1 MFLRTWF
8 WPSGEL
14 SHSIFA
20 SAISQVSRTLRLES
34 VKNSLRMGREEE
46 EDIAPIASA
55 AYCQSIFAA
64 G

>member
-1 MFLRTWF
+1 MLLLSEESSARACF

-55 AYCQSIFAA
+55 AC
-64 G
+64 